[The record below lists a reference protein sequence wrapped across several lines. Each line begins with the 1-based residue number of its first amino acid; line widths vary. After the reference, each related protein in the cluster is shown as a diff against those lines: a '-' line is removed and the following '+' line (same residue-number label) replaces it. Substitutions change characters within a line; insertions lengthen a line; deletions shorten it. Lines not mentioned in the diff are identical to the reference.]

1 MELRGTVRFRFR
13 SPEHDVDVL
22 LEGDAGWVNGIR
34 EELGLSGD
42 LGVLQPLAAR
52 LVEPN
57 EPNPESAMGE
67 VDEEMFE
74 EMPLPEE
81 AVLPGPP
88 PDPSRIPSVVRV
100 IGSLDVDSGV
110 AELGGRERSDPDIDV
125 IIEILEELEDEVEPL
140 SDNMSGDPMAEAWI
154 QLILT
159 LVVREHGHT
168 SLPLSSIE
176 RALEGRINREG
187 AELETFLYRLWTMG
201 RLERIHGGAEIQ
213 YAPNPRW
220 LELR

>member
-52 LVEPN
+52 LVESD
-57 EPNPESAMGE
+57 EPKSESAMGE
-67 VDEEMFE
+67 GDEEMFE

-140 SDNMSGDPMAEAWI
+140 SDNMSGDPMAEA
-154 QLILT
+154 
-159 LVVREHGHT
+159 
-168 SLPLSSIE
+168 
-176 RALEGRINREG
+176 
-187 AELETFLYRLWTMG
+187 
-201 RLERIHGGAEIQ
+201 
-213 YAPNPRW
+213 
-220 LELR
+220 

>member
-34 EELGLSGD
+34 EELGLSGE

-52 LVEPN
+52 LVESD
-57 EPNPESAMGE
+57 EPKSESAMGE
-67 VDEEMFE
+67 GGEEMFE

-100 IGSLDVDSGV
+100 IGSLDVVSEV
-110 AELGGRERSDPDIDV
+110 AELGGRERSDPDIAA
-125 IIEILEELEDEVEPL
+125 IIEILDELEDEVEPL
-140 SDNMSGDPMAEAWI
+140 SDNMSGEPLAEAWI
-154 QLILT
+154 QLLLT

-168 SLPLSSIE
+168 SLPLSTIE
-176 RALEGRINREG
+176 QAVGDRTNRHGVDLEI
-187 AELETFLYRLWTMG
+187 LLDRLWMMG
-201 RLERIHGGAEIQ
+201 RLERIHGGAEAQ
-213 YAPNPRW
+213 YAPNPSW

>member
-100 IGSLDVDSGV
+100 IGSLDVDSGG
-110 AELGGRERSDPDIDV
+110 AELGGRKRSDPDIDV

-154 QLILT
+154 QLLLT

-176 RALEGRINREG
+176 QAVGDRTNRHGVDLEI
-187 AELETFLYRLWTMG
+187 LLDRLWMMG
-201 RLERIHGGAEIQ
+201 RLERIHGGVETQ
-213 YAPNPRW
+213 YAPNPSW